1 MASVKNLKIA
11 FQKNSD
17 STVYATW
24 SWTHK
29 HTKEYSVEWEYTT
42 GNGVWFLGSSSTE
55 TRKQSTYSFPNNAL
69 TVRVKVKPVSTT
81 YKKKV
86 KKKGKTKTVTTN
98 YWTATK
104 KTSSSFNVVRYKLPA
119 TPSAPTVSLDGYK
132 LSMKVEV
139 SDENTNEI
147 EFHIMQI
154 DPRYTGNKLID
165 EWLESHPNW
174 DTFNLDYER
183 LYDSKLNNICEVVW
197 TIVKR
202 SKYAVR
208 CRGINSKGVKGDWSS
223 WSSVVEAPPEQ
234 VINLTCTANSTD
246 SIKLTWD
253 SVINAKTYTVEYT
266 SDPKHFDTT
275 PDQVSSKD
283 SIDGTYTFINGLD
296 RSKRWYFRV
305 KAVNESGGVSEKWSD
320 IVSTVIGTKPN
331 PPTTWSSALSVMTEE
346 PVTIYWVH
354 NTEDGSSQTY
364 AQIEIQN
371 GDDVKITTVPNN
383 HSDEDKDKTS
393 SYELN
398 TSYSEGATLKWR
410 VRTRGV
416 TDEYSDWSIQRTINV
431 YAPPGLNIIIMTPES
446 ETITS
451 IQKLPF
457 CIICNN
463 RSDGQ
468 IPIGYYITIS
478 PTTPYE
484 TLSNTGEDKIVN
496 SGETIYSKYID
507 DLQDLD
513 DPNTFI
519 LSIGPEDISLENDI
533 TYKIVVNMTLDSGLH
548 CDEEIEVP
556 VTIEDTGVSLDAEIS
571 IDDDTMAA
579 YITPYC
585 LKASEEEAVE
595 ITQEEDGEEPE
606 APEQSNLESD
616 VLLSVYRR
624 EFDGSFTLISENIS
638 NQLSKTVVD
647 PHPSLDYARYR
658 IVGKK
663 ATTGEVFF
671 YDVPGVYIGATS
683 IFIQWNEQWSD
694 FNRND
699 PSPTDEPVT
708 TGSMLELPYNVD
720 IPESYDKDVEL
731 VEYIGR
737 RSPVSYYGTQI
748 SESGSWATEIPKSD
762 KDTIYALRRLA
773 VYQGDVYVRE
783 PSGLGYWANISVS
796 FSQKHRDMT
805 IPITLNVTRVE
816 GDGV

>member
-55 TRKQSTYSFPNNAL
+55 TRKQSTYSFPNNAI
-69 TVRVKVKPVSTT
+69 TVRIKVKPVSTT

-86 KKKGKTKTVTTN
+86 KKKGKTTTVTTN

-104 KTSSSFNVVRYKLPA
+104 KTSGSFGVVKYKLPSQ
-119 TPSAPTVSLDGYK
+119 PSAPTVSLDGYK
-132 LSMKVEV
+132 MTMKVEV
-139 SDENTNEI
+139 SDENTDQM
-147 EFHIMQI
+147 EFQI
-154 DPRYTGNKLID
+154 VQFNTSYTGNKTID
-165 EWLESHPNW
+165 EWLKTHSDW
-174 DTFNLDYER
+174 VLDNVYKT
-183 LYDSKLNNICEVVW
+183 LYVSKFLNICEVEC
-197 TIVKR
+197 TILKR
-202 SKYAVR
+202 SKYGVR
-208 CRGINSKGVKGDWSS
+208 CRGINSKGAKGDWSS
-223 WSSVVEAPPEQ
+223 WSSMVEAPPEQ
-234 VINLTCTANSTD
+234 VTKLTCTANSTD
-246 SIKLTWD
+246 SVKLTWD
-253 SVINAKTYTVEYT
+253 AVVNAKTYTVEYT
-266 SDPKHFDTT
+266 SDSKYFDTT

-305 KAVNESGGVSEKWSD
+305 KAVNESGVVSEKWST

-331 PPTTWSSALSVMTEE
+331 PPTTWSSALSVLTEE
-346 PVTIYWVH
+346 PVTLYWVH

-364 AQIEIQN
+364 AEIEIQN
-371 GDDVKITTVPNN
+371 GDDTKVITVRNN
-383 HSDEDKDKTS
+383 RSDEDKDKTS
-393 SYELN
+393 SYVLH
-398 TSYSEGATLKWR
+398 TSYPEGATLKWR
-410 VRTRGV
+410 VRTKGV

-431 YAPPGLNIIIMTPES
+431 YDPPALNIMVMTPES
-446 ETITS
+446 ENITA

-457 CIICNN
+457 HIVCDN

-468 IPIGYYITIS
+468 VPIGYYITIS
-478 PTTPYE
+478 PTISYE

-496 SGETIYSKYID
+496 AGEIIYSKYID

-513 DPNTFI
+513 DPNTFV

-548 CDEEIEVP
+548 CEEEIEVP
-556 VTIEDTGVSLDAEIS
+556 VSIEDTGVSLDAEIS
-571 IDDDTMAA
+571 IDEDDMSA

-585 LKASEEEAVE
+585 LSASEEEAVE

-624 EFDGSFTLISENIS
+624 EFDSSFTLISENIS

-671 YDVPGVYIGATS
+671 YDVPGIYIGATS
-683 IFIQWNEQWSD
+683 IFIQWDEQWSD

-699 PSPTDEPVT
+699 PSSTDEPVT
-708 TGSMLELPYNVD
+708 RGSMLELPYNVD

-783 PSGLGYWANISVS
+783 PSGLGYWANVSVS

-805 IPITLNVTRVE
+805 IPVTLNVTRVE